1 MYLQSIRKL
10 LDHLETTQSGAIRE
24 AGALVATALLGDGVV
39 YCYEIGHSNQNDFL
53 DRAGGLAAVRP
64 FTFSFTVTDPVPECR
79 KNRPGAREVPRDLEM
94 VRLAVMTSNLR
105 AGDVLLLGS
114 VSGKNRVPVELAK
127 TCREIGVKVI
137 AFTAMAYTTKV
148 ESLHPSGK
156 RLFEVAD
163 VVIDVG
169 APYGDAAVKIEGLEI
184 NALPVSGAGAIIA
197 GWAVWETAIE
207 IMIAAGKPPTVF
219 QSVNRAGGMEFY
231 KKMKEQYEARGY

>member
-1 MYLQSIRKL
+1 MYLQSIRNL
-10 LDHLETTQSGAIRE
+10 LDHLETTQLGAIRD
-24 AGALVATALLGDGVV
+24 AGALVASALLGDGVV

-79 KNRPGAREVPRDLEM
+79 KNRPGARDVPRDLEM
-94 VRLAVMTSNLR
+94 VRLAVLTSNLR

-148 ESLHPSGK
+148 ESLHPSKK

-169 APYGDAAVKIEGLEI
+169 APYGDAAVTIKGLDI
-184 NALPVSGAGAIIA
+184 NALPVSGAGAIVA
-197 GWAVWETAIE
+197 GWMVWEAAAE
-207 IMIAAGKPPTVF
+207 KMIAAGKPPTVF
-219 QSVNRAGGMEFY
+219 QSINRAGGPEFY
-231 KKMKEQYEARGY
+231 KKMREQYEARGY

>member
-24 AGALVATALLGDGVV
+24 AGALVAKALLGDGVV

-148 ESLHPSGK
+148 ESLHPTGK

>member
-1 MYLQSIRKL
+1 MYLQSIRNL
-10 LDHLETTQSGAIRE
+10 LTHLETTQSGAIRE
-24 AGALVATALLGDGVV
+24 AGAIVAKALLGDGVV

-79 KNRPGAREVPRDLEM
+79 KNRPGARDVPRDLEM

-137 AFTAMAYTTKV
+137 AFTAMAYTSKV

-156 RLFEVAD
+156 RLFEMAD

-184 NALPVSGAGAIIA
+184 NVLPVSGAGAIIA
-197 GWAVWETAIE
+197 GWAVWEAAIE
-207 IMIAAGKPPTVF
+207 KMIAAGKPPTVF
-219 QSVNRAGGMEFY
+219 QSINRAGGPEFY

>member
-1 MYLQSIRKL
+1 MYLQSIRNL
-10 LDHLETTQSGAIRE
+10 LDHLETSQTGAIRD

-64 FTFSFTVTDPVPECR
+64 FTFSFAVTDPVPECR
-79 KNRPGAREVPRDLEM
+79 KNRPGGREVARDLEA
-94 VRLAVMTSNLR
+94 VRLAVLSSNLR

-137 AFTAMAYTTKV
+137 AFTALAYSAQV

-156 RLFEVAD
+156 RLFEMAD

-169 APYGDAAVKIEGLEI
+169 APYGDAAVTIKGLEV
-184 NALPVSGAGAIIA
+184 NALPVSGVGAIVA
-197 GWAVWETAIE
+197 GWMVWEAATE
-207 IMIAAGKPPTVF
+207 KMIAAGKPPTVF
-219 QSVNRAGGMEFY
+219 QSINRAGGPEFY
-231 KKMKEQYEARGY
+231 KKMKDQYEARGF

>member
-24 AGALVATALLGDGVV
+24 AGALVATVLLGDGVV

-79 KNRPGAREVPRDLEM
+79 KNRPGAREVARDLEM

-137 AFTAMAYTTKV
+137 AFTAMAYTSKV

-207 IMIAAGKPPTVF
+207 KMIAAGKAPTVF